1 MYRIYLYNYGV
12 LEWYLK
18 YRFWLRTK
26 KHVIIEQN
34 NICFNRNMLM
44 LGWVTPP
51 SWQRL
56 SLSLWTNWARNA
68 HRREFLTSNQ
78 VLGLCKLQF
87 ANSDHRLLLNITVHS
102 ACISKGAGLM
112 YEQWLSPQPRCLP
125 RHRWGSILLPQR
137 AQDLGP
143 HLALVHKHA
152 QKVAGRL
159 KRRYVCTCTH
169 SLLLPRRHEDDKYCF
184 PFWDGNQRG
193 GSGCCL

>member
-12 LEWYLK
+12 LGWYLK

-44 LGWVTPP
+44 LGCVTPP

-78 VLGLCKLQF
+78 VLGLCKLQC
-87 ANSDHRLLLNITVHS
+87 ANSDHRLLLNITVHG
-102 ACISKGAGLM
+102 ACISKGAGLT
-112 YEQWLSPQPRCLP
+112 YEQWFSSQPVP
-125 RHRWGSILLPQR
+125 RHRRGSILLPQR

-143 HLALVHKHA
+143 HLALVLRCA
-152 QKVAGRL
+152 QKFAGRL
-159 KRRYVCTCTH
+159 KSWYVSTCTH
-169 SLLLPRRHEDDKYCF
+169 SLPQTWRHEYHF
-184 PFWDGNQRG
+184 LF
-193 GSGCCL
+193 